1 MEGMR
6 DLLRSSLGSAL
17 RELEPVD
24 RLAAAWPV
32 AAGALL
38 AEHGH
43 IASYSEGVLT
53 IAVEDTA
60 WLHQLLSMRQQLTAE
75 LARIAKVPVSA
86 IHFESAAARARAAAR
101 ALFEEKRPVTR
112 RPARPRAGD
121 RR

>member
-6 DLLRSSLGSAL
+6 DLLRSSLGRAL
-17 RELEPVD
+17 RELEPID

-38 AEHGH
+38 AEHGR
-43 IASYSEGVLT
+43 IASYNEGVLT
-53 IAVEDTA
+53 IEVEQNA
-60 WLHQLLSMRQQLTAE
+60 WLNQLLSMRQQLTAE
-75 LARIAKVPVSA
+75 LVRIARVPITA

-101 ALFEEKRPVTR
+101 SLFEEKRPVTR